1 MQPAPGRQCARRGL
15 TGQATRAIIP
25 ARPRREETPMPGPL
39 LPRRSLAVAAIAL
52 SARGAA
58 AQAEWPTRPVTLV
71 VTYAPGGSAD
81 VLARLIAPIMAQ
93 RLGQPVVVENRAGGG
108 GNVGSDFVARAAP
121 DGHTI
126 QIGAV
131 STHAINRELFGTRL
145 PFDPQRSFT
154 PITLLVRQ
162 PNLVLIGNRLPARNV
177 AEFVAWARTQPSVSY
192 GTAGVGSSNHLT
204 GALIGDV
211 FGLRM
216 ELVPY
221 RSGGQALTDLIAGN
235 VPVVIDNLVT
245 AAPLAQDGRARAIA
259 VTSAERS
266 PLLPEVPSFAESG
279 APGFDLVS
287 WQALF
292 GPAGIPAPIVTRL
305 NAAAHAAL
313 ADPAVRQR
321 LAEGGSTPAPG
332 SPDQL
337 AAYMAEEIPKWA
349 RLVRISGARAE

>member
-1 MQPAPGRQCARRGL
+1 MAMAGLELRRRMLGAVAL
-15 TGQATRAIIP
+15 GAL
-25 ARPRREETPMPGPL
+25 ARP
-39 LPRRSLAVAAIAL
+39 AL
-52 SARGAA
+52 
-58 AQAEWPTRPVTLV
+58 AQAPWPSRPITLV

-81 VLARLIAPIMAQ
+81 VLARLIAPVMAQ
-93 RLGQPVVVENRAGGG
+93 QLGQPVVVENRAGAG

-121 DGHTI
+121 DGHVV

-131 STHAINRELFGTRL
+131 STHAINKELFGARL

-162 PNLVLIGNRLPARNV
+162 PNLMLIGNRVPASNV
-177 AEFVAWARTQPSVSY
+177 AEFVAWGRAQPSVPY

-211 FGLRM
+211 FGLKM

-221 RSGGQALTDLIAGN
+221 RSGGQALSDLIAGN
-235 VPVVIDNLVT
+235 VPAVIDNIVT
-245 AAPLAQDGRARAIA
+245 AAALAQDGRAKAIA

-266 PLLPEVPSFAESG
+266 PLLPQVPSFAEAG

-292 GPAGIPAPIVTRL
+292 GPAGMPPTVVQRL

-313 ADPAVRQR
+313 ANPTVRQR
-321 LAEGGSTPAPG
+321 LAEGGSTAAPG
-332 SPDQL
+332 TPEQL
-337 AAYMAEEIPKWA
+337 AAYMAEEIPKWG
-349 RLVRISGARAE
+349 RLVRISGATAD